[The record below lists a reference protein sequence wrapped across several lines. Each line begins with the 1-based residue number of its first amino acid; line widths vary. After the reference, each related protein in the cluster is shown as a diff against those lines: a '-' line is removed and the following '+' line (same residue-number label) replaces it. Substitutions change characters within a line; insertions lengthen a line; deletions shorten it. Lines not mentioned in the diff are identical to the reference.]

1 MMRASSFLLATLVVS
16 ACTSAPV
23 RQDAPPMLPA
33 ALRAQPI
40 CHPPEYLV
48 RDLTVPW
55 AVRTYVVGPCPDKEA
70 NAASASPPVRA
81 SSWIDLSASQRT
93 AP

>member
-1 MMRASSFLLATLVVS
+1 M
-16 ACTSAPV
+16 
-23 RQDAPPMLPA
+23 QPA
-33 ALRAQPI
+33 AVRETPV

-55 AVRTYVVGPCPDKEA
+55 AARTYVVGPCPDKEA
-70 NAASASPPVRA
+70 NAANAIPPVPA